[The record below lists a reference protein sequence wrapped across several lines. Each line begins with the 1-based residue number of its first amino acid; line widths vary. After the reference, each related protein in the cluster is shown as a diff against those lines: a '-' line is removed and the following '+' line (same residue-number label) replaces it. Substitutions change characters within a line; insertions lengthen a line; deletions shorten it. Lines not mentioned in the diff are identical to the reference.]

1 MIIDSKDTIAIMKL
15 PDHYDIDIDET
26 QHGKRPL
33 ETVNLEM
40 SQSTTFGCKIQNSS
54 NFATILNVN

>member
-1 MIIDSKDTIAIMKL
+1 MKL

-26 QHGKRPL
+26 QNGKRPL